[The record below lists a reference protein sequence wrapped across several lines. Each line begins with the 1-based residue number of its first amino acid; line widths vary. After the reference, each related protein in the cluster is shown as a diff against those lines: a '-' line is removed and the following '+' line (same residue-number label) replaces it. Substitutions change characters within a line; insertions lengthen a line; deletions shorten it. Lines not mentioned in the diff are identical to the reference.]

1 MSNLEKNMSAINE
14 LYPELHKWINEQPDN
29 DWIKRD
35 GEDQL
40 YVSSGTTFLPMYPP
54 ENPLH
59 SLEQFDLMKWNK
71 ENVTVI
77 IGIGI
82 GHALNRILSQIE
94 KGHHVVV
101 IEPIG
106 QIYRIAFDRYDFSEH
121 IESHAL
127 LFAPTKA
134 DADMIFSHLE
144 AYKVIEDWN
153 IFVELITR
161 TRPEYWKLADYVM
174 EVLNQI
180 QCNIGTVTSA
190 GGKIADNDIAT
201 LPYVIRYRGVSELI
215 NLFQGKP
222 AICVST
228 GPSLERNIHLL
239 KDIQDKVI
247 IIAVGQALRPLLA
260 YDIRPDF
267 ICTVDFGEV
276 NFTHFAGICDETV
289 PLVTINKTYAPLL
302 KAYKGHKF
310 ISASVSPKFE
320 NTAHGAL
327 KDMGELAQGGS
338 VAHMAFGL
346 AAVLGCSPIL
356 FIGQNLA
363 LE

>member
-222 AICVST
+222 VFLDRVH
-228 GPSLERNIHLL
+228 P
-239 KDIQDKVI
+239 
-247 IIAVGQALRPLLA
+247 
-260 YDIRPDF
+260 
-267 ICTVDFGEV
+267 
-276 NFTHFAGICDETV
+276 
-289 PLVTINKTYAPLL
+289 KTNTTYH
-302 KAYKGHKF
+302 YVRQQ
-310 ISASVSPKFE
+310 SNASP
-320 NTAHGAL
+320 
-327 KDMGELAQGGS
+327 
-338 VAHMAFGL
+338 
-346 AAVLGCSPIL
+346 VLGKIRTIFL
-356 FIGQNLA
+356 
-363 LE
+363 